1 MKYTQRQWDREIG
14 WGKVP
19 EEYKLKEKPM
29 HPYFKKQLGL
39 EDEDTPDYI
48 GPEPLPDF
56 DEEGKEIKPKNKLEE
71 YRDKINYDIWEDVTR
86 VQGITFG
93 HQPYNIKE
101 VNVTFNMKDNEYVQS
116 RTDKPTRSNDR
127 NNKS

>member
-1 MKYTQRQWDREIG
+1 MKYTQRQWDSQIG

-29 HPYFKKQLGL
+29 HPYFRKQLGI
-39 EDEDTPDYI
+39 EDE
-48 GPEPLPDF
+48 EM
-56 DEEGKEIKPKNKLEE
+56 PKNKLEE
-71 YRDKINYDIWEDVTR
+71 YRDKINYDIWEDVAH

-116 RTDKPTRSNDR
+116 RTDKPTRSNYR
-127 NNKS
+127 NDKS